1 MLQALGN
8 GALNGEKPGR
18 AWRSRESTVDLWI
31 EKGSKAIPPQSA
43 TAVREVK
50 EPPPGE
56 TLTIAEAS
64 KYLFLTPHEVREQV
78 RAGRLPRYGKVFHIT
93 DLNRLIRDYG
103 EERIPILGKSD
114 LTGEEY
120 AFAVMINGETFPL
133 WEITDFEGFDEERLD
148 IENRKVVWP
157 KRDKP

>member
-1 MLQALGN
+1 MSNRWIDVPEIIKRSGRSRRTVLQALGN

-78 RAGRLPRYGKVFHIT
+78 RAGRLPLDCAVFVRH
-93 DLNRLIRDYG
+93 
-103 EERIPILGKSD
+103 
-114 LTGEEY
+114 
-120 AFAVMINGETFPL
+120 
-133 WEITDFEGFDEERLD
+133 
-148 IENRKVVWP
+148 
-157 KRDKP
+157 